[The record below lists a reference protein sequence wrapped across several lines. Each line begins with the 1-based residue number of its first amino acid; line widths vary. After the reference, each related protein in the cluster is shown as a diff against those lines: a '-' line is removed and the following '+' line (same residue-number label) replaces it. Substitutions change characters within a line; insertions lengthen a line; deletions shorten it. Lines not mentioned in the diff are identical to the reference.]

1 MSTPEIKVSFIGD
14 LGVGKTSLFHRFMKD
29 EFIFGG
35 STSLTID
42 IGRKDFQFSSKKV
55 CFAFQDTK
63 GFESLGS
70 FIPTSIFRS
79 VECVIF
85 VYDLSDLD
93 SLHTLQD
100 WKNKFDIYEQKYIS
114 ILVGN
119 KLDLVGE
126 PYTGDLLDRT
136 KKSMKSEIDFQVSA
150 KTGVGCEKILQFLVE
165 TFHKRGCDAFNQS
178 ITLNNTP
185 VNVQPVKVCCSIS

>member
-1 MSTPEIKVSFIGD
+1 M
-14 LGVGKTSLFHRFMKD
+14 KTSLFHRFMKD
-29 EFIFGG
+29 EFLIDG
-35 STSLTID
+35 STTLTID
-42 IGRKDFQFSSKKV
+42 IGRKDFQFNSKKV
-55 CFAFQDTK
+55 CFAFQDTR

-93 SLHTLQD
+93 SLDTLQD
-100 WKNKFDIYEQKYIS
+100 WKNKFDVYEEKYIP

-119 KLDLVGE
+119 KLDLVE
-126 PYTGDLLDRT
+126 PYTGDILDRT
-136 KKSMKSEIDFQVSA
+136 KRAMKSKVDFQVSA
-150 KTGVGCEKILQFLVE
+150 KTGVGCDKIIQFLVE
-165 TFHKRGCDAFNQS
+165 TFHNRGCDTFNQS

-185 VNVQPVKVCCSIS
+185 VTVQPVKVCCSIS